1 LLQNKLSYIHFN
13 LIFLLTICG
22 NLLVLTLDLV
32 FLSAGSATETKSE
45 TKTGHLDW
53 QHFPT
58 ALERVLTRCNLRVN
72 LESCLGKCLAAAP
85 ERLLASA
92 GSLTFTRAN
101 FGESFGQVKYLASMR
116 RWERN
121 ACVAGNCRWANA
133 AAPAGTMALGRADSG
148 ESRHLPHTRD

>member
-1 LLQNKLSYIHFN
+1 
-13 LIFLLTICG
+13 
-22 NLLVLTLDLV
+22 
-32 FLSAGSATETKSE
+32 
-45 TKTGHLDW
+45 LDW

-133 AAPAGTMALGRADSG
+133 AAPAGTMALGRAIPG
-148 ESRHLPHTRD
+148 KAATYTHTRLIYKSNRCPHKAAISGGKQLELADYLLLNLPQNFNYSLAKQT